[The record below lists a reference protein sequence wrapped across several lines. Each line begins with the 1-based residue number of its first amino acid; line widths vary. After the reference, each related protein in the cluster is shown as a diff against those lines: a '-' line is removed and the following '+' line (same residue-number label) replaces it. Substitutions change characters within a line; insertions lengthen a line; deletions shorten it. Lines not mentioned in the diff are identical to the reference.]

1 MKAMK
6 HACWLIAFSIV
17 FVTGCSQIK
26 PVDNKAESI
35 SFSERAQ
42 IDSEIEWKVS
52 PIEERLAS
60 MTVEEKIGQLLIVG
74 LEGTTY
80 NNQLDKLIKQ
90 HHVGGIILLG
100 RNIST
105 SNQIVGLLNDAKK
118 ANREYGIP
126 LFLSVDEEGGRVSR
140 LPKELKKSPSAAKI
154 GKRNNETLAYD
165 SGVYMATLL
174 NAFGYNMNYAPVL
187 DVNSNPRNPVIG
199 DRSYSANPV
208 TVSKI
213 GLAVRQGITDQG
225 VISVVKHFPGH
236 GDTHTDSHKSL
247 PVIDKSLHELEETEL
262 VPFQQSIA
270 EQVDVI
276 MVAHILFPALDAD
289 NPSSLSKKVID
300 DLLRG
305 EMGYKGVV
313 ITDDL
318 TMRAI
323 VNDYTVA
330 EAALKSFLA
339 GSDLLLVA
347 GDYNNQLET
356 IRKLNA
362 AVKSGDISKERL
374 NSSVRRILQLKERFK
389 MEDTVTERVN
399 SEEMNKKFHEL
410 IR

>member
-6 HACWLIAFSIV
+6 HACWVIAFSIV
-17 FVTGCSQIK
+17 LVTGCSQIK

-42 IDSEIEWKVS
+42 IYSEIEWKVS

-80 NNQLDKLIKQ
+80 NNNLDKLIKQ
-90 HHVGGIILLG
+90 HHVGGIIILG

-105 SNQIVGLLNDAKK
+105 SNQIVGLLNNAKM

-140 LPKELKKSPSAAKI
+140 LPKGLKKSPSAAKI
-154 GKRNNETLAYD
+154 GKRNDETLAYD

-199 DRSYSANPV
+199 DRSYSEDPV
-208 TVSKI
+208 QVSKI

-247 PVIDKSLHELEETEL
+247 PVIDKSLHELEKTEL
-262 VPFQQSIA
+262 VPFQQAIA
-270 EQVDVI
+270 AQVDVI

-289 NPSSLSKKVID
+289 NPSSLSKKVIT
-300 DLLRG
+300 DLLRNK
-305 EMGYKGVV
+305 MGYDGVV

-318 TMRAI
+318 TMGAI

-356 IRKLNA
+356 IGKLSS

-374 NSSVRRILQLKERFK
+374 NSSVRRILELKKRFK
-389 MEDTVTERVN
+389 MEDNTTERVN
-399 SEEMNKKFHEL
+399 SEKMNKKFHEL